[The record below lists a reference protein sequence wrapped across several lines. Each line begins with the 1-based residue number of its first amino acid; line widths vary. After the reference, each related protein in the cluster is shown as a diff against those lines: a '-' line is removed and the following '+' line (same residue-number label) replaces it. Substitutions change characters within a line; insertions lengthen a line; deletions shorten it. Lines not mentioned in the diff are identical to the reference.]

1 MHCLEGEVG
10 GNCWEGSH
18 AYNKGRNT
26 VLVVSQVPLPNYRA
40 DLDDR
45 HGSSQRQV
53 GALPILY
60 KYQLYLLTEFGVH
73 RVPCC
78 LRLLVLSTADID
90 VCHYG
95 DSGGEHACK
104 YP

>member
-1 MHCLEGEVG
+1 MHCLEGDLG

-26 VLVVSQVPLPNYRA
+26 VLVVSRVPLPNYRA

-53 GALPILY
+53 GSLPILY
-60 KYQLYLLTEFGVH
+60 PN
-73 RVPCC
+73 R
-78 LRLLVLSTADID
+78 I
-90 VCHYG
+90 
-95 DSGGEHACK
+95 SGITLMDQQHINVQVQ
-104 YP
+104 Y